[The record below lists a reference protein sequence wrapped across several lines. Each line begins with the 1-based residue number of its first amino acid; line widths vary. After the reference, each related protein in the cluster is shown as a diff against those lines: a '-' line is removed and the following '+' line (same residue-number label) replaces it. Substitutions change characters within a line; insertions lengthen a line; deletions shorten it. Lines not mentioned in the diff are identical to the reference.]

1 MLLPVFLPGGPYSGS
16 DGLSILRNARIQR
29 RTKSVPSIIV
39 ELVMIAVMFMPFFL
53 PKMHERYFYPAD
65 VLSVAFA
72 FYCPRLFY
80 IPVLI
85 EEVSFFSYQ
94 PFLFERQPIPTSI
107 LTAVLLIVI
116 GILFYQTAVE
126 RYSSAGQ
133 GKPTNSAFPT
143 DQPADAVK

>member
-1 MLLPVFLPGGPYSGS
+1 MGAAMAFLFSIFTYKSKNEMTQQSLL
-16 DGLSILRNARIQR
+16 
-29 RTKSVPSIIV
+29 
-39 ELVMIAVMFMPFFL
+39 ELALMTLLVVPFFL

-85 EEVSFFSYQ
+85 EGVSFFSYQ
-94 PFLFERQPIPTSI
+94 PFLFERQPIPISI

-126 RYSSAGQ
+126 RYPSAGQ
-133 GKPTNSAFPT
+133 GKPTNPAFPT